1 MEIFSLE
8 GEWADTLSKQGW
20 SVSATNIIKN
30 CLAPST
36 LRLYNRQISRL
47 RDFCFLHNEQFP
59 PTRASV
65 IADYMC
71 KVAELSNRP
80 NAILSSALAAFNYL
94 YQVLDISNPCD
105 RNIHQLHRALVK
117 SCTKL
122 PRQKVNILPQEP
134 FLDLFLSWPENE
146 DLSVSRLRLKTI
158 TLLAFTFMLRP
169 SDIAPKSIVHSSTSG
184 VAEQLVFS
192 TDRVKFLENGE
203 LQIQFFGI
211 KNDTHRDG
219 FSVSIPPASEPKIDP
234 VATLRTYIARTDP
247 LRPQDSKPVF
257 LTSVKPYRAITA
269 NTVAKILEDAIYLA
283 GLDLNLYSAKCFR
296 PSAATKAI
304 ESGLDPDKARRMG
317 RWKTPSVFFEHY
329 VYDNTP
335 VSYTDSMLSK

>member
-36 LRLYNRQISRL
+36 LRLYNRQINRL
-47 RDFCFLHNEQFP
+47 RDFCYLHNEQFP
-59 PTRASV
+59 PIKASV

-71 KVAELSNRP
+71 KVADLSNRP
-80 NAILSSALAAFNYL
+80 NAILTSALAAFNYL
-94 YQVLDISNPCD
+94 YRVLDIANPCD
-105 RNIHQLHRALVK
+105 NNIYQLHTALVK

-134 FLDLFLSWPENE
+134 FMELFMSWPENE
-146 DLSVSRLRLKTI
+146 DLTVSRLRLKTI

-169 SDIAPKSIVHSSTSG
+169 SDIAPKSVVNSSTSG
-184 VAEQLVFS
+184 IENQLVFS
-192 TDRVKFLENGE
+192 TDRVKFMENGE

-219 FSVSIPPASEPKIDP
+219 FSVSVPPASNPKLDP
-234 VATLRTYIARTDP
+234 VDALRTYIRRTNH
-247 LRPQDSKPVF
+247 LRPQDTKPVF

-269 NTVAKILEDAIYLA
+269 STVAKVLEDAIYLA

-296 PSAATKAI
+296 PSAATRAI
-304 ESGLDPDKARRMG
+304 ESGFDPDKARRIG

-335 VSYTDSMLSK
+335 SAFTDYMLFK